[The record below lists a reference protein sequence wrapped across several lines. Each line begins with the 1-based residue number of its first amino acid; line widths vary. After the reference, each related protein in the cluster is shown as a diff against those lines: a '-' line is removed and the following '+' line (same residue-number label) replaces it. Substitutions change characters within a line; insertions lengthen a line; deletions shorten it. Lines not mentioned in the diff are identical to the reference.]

1 MIEIRY
7 LLQEII
13 RRDGVGALSRHPK
26 KLYNRLLLAEIEPR
40 EAAAVAVTL
49 LAGIPGMI
57 ATDPSLN
64 SEQVAALISD
74 RCALVPEM
82 SQQLAQ
88 MYRELL
94 TENEVRDS
102 FDLNSGFYAFC
113 RKNWSVEAV
122 GIYRWFEPTVA
133 EEQSC
138 MVTAQIEFAVR
149 DLQKSKDSLAA
160 LLELDPYVK
169 GKKIVEFY
177 KTEFSGILEEKL
189 SGYVR
194 SEIQSHG
201 FELLDPENYPFEE
214 LIVKLCTERGL
225 SLVDLELDIDCSW

>member
-57 ATDPSLN
+57 AADPSLN

-82 SQQLAQ
+82 SRQLAQ

-94 TENEVRDS
+94 TENEVRE
-102 FDLNSGFYAFC
+102 YA
-113 RKNWSVEAV
+113 
-122 GIYRWFEPTVA
+122 
-133 EEQSC
+133 
-138 MVTAQIEFAVR
+138 
-149 DLQKSKDSLAA
+149 
-160 LLELDPYVK
+160 
-169 GKKIVEFY
+169 
-177 KTEFSGILEEKL
+177 
-189 SGYVR
+189 
-194 SEIQSHG
+194 
-201 FELLDPENYPFEE
+201 E
-214 LIVKLCTERGL
+214 LIAG
-225 SLVDLELDIDCSW
+225 